1 MFILYERIT
10 LHKVIPIGVTTDS
23 TPRDLFR
30 DLKRYHAKRDEPYY
44 ELFRINKKES
54 KFICSAH
61 GESHVDA
68 YNTIVKKYYDGKWK
82 L

>member
-1 MFILYERIT
+1 MFILYERTSI
-10 LHKVIPIGVTTDS
+10 HRAIPIGVTTDV

-30 DLKRYHAKRDEPYY
+30 DLKRYRSKRDQPFY
-44 ELFRINKKES
+44 ELFLVDKRGT

-68 YNTIVKKYYDGKWK
+68 YNEMVKEYYDRKWK
-82 L
+82 

>member
-1 MFILYERIT
+1 MFILYERTSI
-10 LHKVIPIGVTTDS
+10 HRAIPIGVTTDV

-30 DLKRYHAKRDEPYY
+30 DLKRYRSKRDQPFY
-44 ELFRINKKES
+44 ELFLVNKRGT

-68 YNTIVKKYYDGKWK
+68 YNEMVKKYYDRKWK
-82 L
+82 

>member
-1 MFILYERIT
+1 MFILYERTSI
-10 LHKVIPIGVTTDS
+10 HRAIPIGVTIDV

-30 DLKRYHAKRDEPYY
+30 DLKRYRSKRDEPYY
-44 ELFRINKKES
+44 ELFLVNKKGS

-68 YNTIVKKYYDGKWK
+68 YNTLVKKYYDKRSK
-82 L
+82 

>member
-1 MFILYERIT
+1 MFILYERTSI
-10 LHKVIPIGVTTDS
+10 HRAIPIGVITDV

-30 DLKRYHAKRDEPYY
+30 DLKRYRPKRDQPYY
-44 ELFRINKKES
+44 ELFLVDKRGS

-68 YNTIVKKYYDGKWK
+68 YNEMVKKYYDRKWK
-82 L
+82 